1 MSNHTIGNFVLKFLK
16 KRAFKPYQISP
27 DRALEKQNKMLE
39 RKFRVMERTGIGK
52 KLGITKGTEIEDIEV
67 TDYGFYE
74 PFYKNAIPSAFM
86 YPLEDYVKIK
96 TSGTAGTEKIFFLPE
111 SGIVKAFRETALQ
124 SILALFH
131 DGERIKL
138 ERGDTI
144 YVNTGGSPFA
154 GGTTVSI
161 GSQKNPLISLV
172 PNVNLTYLDKV
183 QYFIRN
189 HKKIDAA
196 FMQVSTLL
204 TQIMPALEGPI
215 NLKGFATYE
224 TPSIEEHRGEIESFV
239 GTIPKSL
246 YGSTETNSCSVMSV
260 QHSMG
265 FIFDYRRGLF
275 ELYPV
280 KKEEEIEQ
288 ESVPMDEVG
297 VGETYQLVYTDF
309 YSEITRYDTKDCFMC
324 IAKGDDVLST
334 DFPVFRIAGRVDKTI
349 SIENYTRISE
359 QELLIVLN
367 NAGIRFEEFTAR
379 VETRDGRGYLT
390 IFLEH
395 LTDKKS
401 SDIRDVVHEHL
412 YSIDKDYRE
421 LVDHRGYVPLMII
434 PVQRG
439 VFAKYLDCK
448 TGSIAKV
455 DRINMREEDF
465 NTLRKLMNR

>member
-27 DRALEKQNKMLE
+27 DKALEKQNKMME
-39 RKFRVMERTGIGK
+39 KKFRIMERTDIGK
-52 KLGITKGTEIEDIEV
+52 KLGITKGTKIEDIEV

-74 PFYKNAIPSAFM
+74 PFYKNASPKAFM

-96 TSGTAGTEKIFFLPE
+96 TSGTAGTEKIFLVPE
-111 SGIVKAFRETALQ
+111 RAIGKAFRETALQ
-124 SILALFH
+124 SVLALFH
-131 DGERIKL
+131 DGERINL
-138 ERGDTI
+138 ELGDVI
-144 YVNTGGSPFA
+144 YVNTGSSPFV
-154 GGTTVSI
+154 GGTIVSI
-161 GSQKNPLISLV
+161 GSKNNPFISLV

-196 FMQVSTLL
+196 FMQTSTLL
-204 TQIMPALEGPI
+204 TQIMPSIEGPI
-215 NLKGFATYE
+215 NLKGFATFE
-224 TPSIEEHRGEIESFV
+224 TPSIEKHRGEIESFV

-275 ELYPV
+275 EFYSV
-280 KKEEEIEQ
+280 KHGEEIEE
-288 ESVPMDEVG
+288 ESVPMKEVS

-309 YSEITRYDTKDCFMC
+309 YGEITRYDTKDCFMC
-324 IAKGDDVLST
+324 IAKGDDVLSA
-334 DFPVFRIAGRVDKTI
+334 DFPVFRVAGRVDKTI

-359 QELLIVLN
+359 QELLIVFN
-367 NAGIRFEEFTAR
+367 KAGIPFEEFTAR
-379 VETRDGRGYLT
+379 VETRSGREYLT

-401 SDIRDVVHEHL
+401 SDIRDAVHKQL
-412 YSIDKDYRE
+412 YSIDKDYRD
-421 LVDHRGYVPLMII
+421 LVDHRGYVPIVII

-439 VFAKYLDCK
+439 VFAKYLDGK

-465 NTLRKLMNR
+465 NTLCQLMNR